1 MGTLKPMLGARSRFF
16 RRALLTFVMTLVAAT
31 LVGIAIG
38 VLLPLTLSDT
48 RFGVVIP
55 VVAVALLLLG
65 LSLGGLWHGVGL
77 ARVRRLK
84 PDALVFLGRREPS
97 LQPDLPMYLYRK
109 DVVADVAD
117 RWVIA
122 VIDGAGMAAWSSGP
136 RARELFVMQWSELGE
151 VEAIDYRSI
160 EGRPRF
166 GISVDVTP
174 YPTPLL
180 VRVGYAM
187 FGLQAGFD
195 RSGTL
200 AVCEAANGYRPG
212 HPALA

>member
-1 MGTLKPMLGARSRFF
+1 MSGARSRFF
-16 RRALLTFVMTLVAAT
+16 RRALLTFVAT
-31 LVGIAIG
+31 LLLAALVGVAIG
-38 VLLPLTLSDT
+38 VLLPITLTDT
-48 RFGVVIP
+48 GFGVVIP
-55 VVAVALLLLG
+55 VVSVVLLLLG
-65 LSLGGLWHGVGL
+65 LSLGGLWHGVGI

-97 LQPDLPMYLYRK
+97 LQPDLPMYLHRK
-109 DVVADVAD
+109 DVSADVAD

-122 VIDGAGMAAWSSGP
+122 VIDSAGMAAWSSGP
-136 RARELFVMQWSELGE
+136 RARELFVMDWSELGE
-151 VEAIDYRSI
+151 VVALDYLSI

-195 RSGTL
+195 RSGTI
-200 AVCEAANGYRPG
+200 AVCEAANSHRPG
-212 HPALA
+212 HPALT